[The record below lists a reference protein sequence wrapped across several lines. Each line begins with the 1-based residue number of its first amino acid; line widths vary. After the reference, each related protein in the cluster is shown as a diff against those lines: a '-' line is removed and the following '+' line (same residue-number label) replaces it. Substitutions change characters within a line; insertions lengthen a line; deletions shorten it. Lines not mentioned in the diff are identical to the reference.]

1 MKQLP
6 LKMYKMKKLLLF
18 SVFINLISPSY
29 NQTVTDIDGNVYNT
43 VTIWTQVWM
52 KENLK
57 TTKYNDGTSIAAFP
71 IYDTTPSYS
80 WYDYDPV
87 NLNTYGALYNQYTVI
102 SGKLCPTGWHIPSDN
117 EWTTLTDYLGGDSV
131 AGGKL
136 KEIDTVHW
144 VSPNTGATNE
154 SGFTAL
160 PGGYRFTNKFCFD
173 MGSHGYWWSATVDSS
188 SGNLFCRSMS
198 SNSSNVQR
206 PLPHQ
211 NYIWYSVRCLE
222 GNNASITISKNAY
235 EVILYPNPATLK
247 LYLKNSIYVNGI
259 IMIFD
264 IQGKQILRKKIDSDP
279 IDISNIE
286 NGIYTVKLVYS
297 DNIMITKFVKK

>member
-1 MKQLP
+1 
-6 LKMYKMKKLLLF
+6 MKKLLLF

-57 TTKYNDGTSIAAFP
+57 TTKYNDGTSIATIP
-71 IYDTTPSYS
+71 TYDTTPSYS
-80 WYDYDPV
+80 WYDYDPA
-87 NLNTYGALYNQYTVI
+87 NFNTYGALYNQYTVI
-102 SGKLCPTGWHIPSDN
+102 SGKLCPTGWHIPSDK

-131 AGGKL
+131 AGVKL

-206 PLPHQ
+206 HLPPQ
-211 NYIWYSVRCLE
+211 NYLWYSVRCLE
-222 GNNASITISKNAY
+222 GNNTSITISKNVY
-235 EVILYPNPATLK
+235 EVILYPNPATIK
-247 LYLKNSIYVNGI
+247 LYLKNSIHVNGI

-297 DNIMITKFVKK
+297 DNIVITKFVKK